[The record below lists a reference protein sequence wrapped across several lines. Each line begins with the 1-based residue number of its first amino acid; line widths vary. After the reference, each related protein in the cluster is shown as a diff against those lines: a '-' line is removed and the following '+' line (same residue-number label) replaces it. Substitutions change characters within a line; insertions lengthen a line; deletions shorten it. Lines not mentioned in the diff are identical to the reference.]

1 MRELIASVSLFL
13 LATLPTGCGAPA
25 TRLNVDPET
34 RVAIDG
40 WDPVSYRPEGG
51 GAPQKG
57 DPRWTAEHD
66 GAVYQFAS
74 PAHRDLFLTDP
85 ARFAPAYGGWC
96 AYGIKEGHRATCNHD
111 SFLIEDDSLLFFYD
125 DGSTDTRDWWLKGD
139 RDAARAQADEVWA
152 EMEAESR

>member
-1 MRELIASVSLFL
+1 MREQITVVSFLL

-74 PAHRDLFLTDP
+74 PAHRDLFGDGVHLRPWGRCDGGTIREHQTDQ
-85 ARFAPAYGGWC
+85 R
-96 AYGIKEGHRATCNHD
+96 KQDLGH
-111 SFLIEDDSLLFFYD
+111 
-125 DGSTDTRDWWLKGD
+125 G
-139 RDAARAQADEVWA
+139 
-152 EMEAESR
+152 